1 MRRYII
7 LFALALSVIVPLQN
21 AHGHGLGMDTVKVT
35 DIDGR
40 SITITAQI
48 IPTEF
53 VQDGKK
59 SITLSLMNSE
69 TNQNVEDVVVLVSM
83 YHENSLIFSDSFAA
97 QNGIVEI
104 DIRRTGEGDVEIV
117 GEYDDSLGAWRKTET
132 RPIELVGP
140 VFGSGGLYHF
150 EVSITAV
157 GGVKT
162 INPATHTADV
172 TVTTEQSYQES
183 DSDGNNVTFGVKS
196 YYDKVSDFDYDPVTS
211 TVVFEM
217 PFDWSERNISHVPV
231 VHEEVHFPKN
241 FAGFVVPS
249 YAGKVNGIELFKSSV
264 TIDDYSDEEDRIVHF
279 VLSQDNL
286 KYLKQVQ
293 KAAGI
298 EDPQNLRFSLEVS
311 HEIVFPAIALTR
323 NEEIQVDLS
332 WDPATIE
339 PEKNTK
345 FIYTFRNAKTGEP
358 LRNTSYD
365 LVLLQNGGEV
375 YRRSGMAQIGGDY
388 TDYTFSKEETGYTSI
403 RFENIRGS
411 GQSTEFV
418 VTVVPEFG
426 PLALVI
432 LSASVMATLIIGRRS
447 VFRF

>member
-1 MRRYII
+1 
-7 LFALALSVIVPLQN
+7 
-21 AHGHGLGMDTVKVT
+21 
-35 DIDGR
+35 
-40 SITITAQI
+40 
-48 IPTEF
+48 
-53 VQDGKK
+53 
-59 SITLSLMNSE
+59 
-69 TNQNVEDVVVLVSM
+69 
-83 YHENSLIFSDSFAA
+83 
-97 QNGIVEI
+97 
-104 DIRRTGEGDVEIV
+104 
-117 GEYDDSLGAWRKTET
+117 KTT
-132 RPIELVGP
+132 
-140 VFGSGGLYHF
+140 
-150 EVSITAV
+150 
-157 GGVKT
+157 
-162 INPATHTADV
+162 NPATHTADV

-183 DSDGNNVTFGVKS
+183 DSDGNDVTFGVKS

-249 YAGKVNGIELFKSSV
+249 YVGKVNGIELFKSSV

-293 KAAGI
+293 KTAGI
-298 EDPQNLRFSLEVS
+298 ENPQNLRFSLEVS
-311 HEIVFPAIALTR
+311 HEIVFPAIALTG

-332 WDPATIE
+332 WDPVTIE

-403 RFENIRGS
+403 RFENIRGL